1 MTEPKDKTKVP
12 PIIIQHSECG
22 HLTFGEEK
30 DGDTQRKRDVGLYG
44 GESNALRLF
53 RDGGFEL
60 KK

>member
-30 DGDTQRKRDVGLYG
+30 DGDTQRKRDVGL
-44 GESNALRLF
+44 
-53 RDGGFEL
+53 
-60 KK
+60 